1 MNQDAIDRDNA
12 GFYERTA
19 AEEFAKGNICWGL
32 YFLDAADFY
41 AESSPETT
49 MARAVLLQDAMGQ
62 LDERTADR

>member
-41 AESSPETT
+41 AESSPEAAA
-49 MARAVLLQDAMGQ
+49 ARMVLLQQAMEKLG
-62 LDERTADR
+62 ERTEQW